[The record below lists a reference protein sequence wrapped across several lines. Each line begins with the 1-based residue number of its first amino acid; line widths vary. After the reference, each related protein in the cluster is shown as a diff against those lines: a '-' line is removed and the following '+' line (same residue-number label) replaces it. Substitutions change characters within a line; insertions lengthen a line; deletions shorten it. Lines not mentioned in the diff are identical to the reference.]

1 MGRPSLAGIR
11 REQILDALER
21 CLARD
26 GLVGTTLEAVATEAG
41 VRRSVIRHY
50 FGNRDA
56 LVAAAVERAVLA
68 YAADLAQALRDLPA
82 TSRFDAF
89 LDYLFLGP
97 FVGHADRERLFNA
110 LFAALDDDA
119 SRRLLRRCYQGFEDV
134 CFAALRA
141 RVPGAPAPATRGVAY
156 SIACLA
162 EQSAGF
168 LAIGFPRARARAA
181 RHAAAVIARDL
192 EEAPCRTMSRAPGRA
207 ATS

>member
-26 GLVGTTLEAVATEAG
+26 GLVGTTLEAVAAEAG
-41 VRRSVIRHY
+41 VHRSVIRHY

-56 LVAAAVERAVLA
+56 LVAAAVERAALA
-68 YAADLAQALRDLPA
+68 YAADLAKALRDGPA
-82 TSRFDAF
+82 ARRFDAF

-110 LFAALDDDA
+110 LFAALDDEA
-119 SRRLLRRCYQGFEDV
+119 SRRLLRECYRSFEDV
-134 CFAALRA
+134 CFRALQA
-141 RVPGAPAPATRGVAY
+141 EVPDAPAGAVRGAAY
-156 SIACLA
+156 AIACLA
-162 EQSAGF
+162 EQSAAF

-181 RHAAAVIARDL
+181 RRAAAVIARDL
-192 EEAPCRTMSRAPGRA
+192 EERP
-207 ATS
+207 